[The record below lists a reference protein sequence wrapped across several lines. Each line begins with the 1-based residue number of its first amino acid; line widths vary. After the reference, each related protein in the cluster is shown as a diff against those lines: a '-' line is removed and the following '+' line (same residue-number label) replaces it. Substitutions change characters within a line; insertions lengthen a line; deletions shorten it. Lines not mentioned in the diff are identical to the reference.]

1 VTRLI
6 RWVLPAA
13 CLVCGERGDGEA
25 DLCHACR
32 TDLPWNDSACARCAL
47 PLPAPAPAC
56 GACLTDPPPLSA
68 AWAALRYEAPIDRLL
83 PRFKFHAGLAE
94 GRLLA
99 ALMAERLP
107 AGLLDGVDLVV
118 PMPLHRTRLGR
129 RGYNQALELALPL
142 LRATPRPLAVDA
154 LRRVRATPPQSE
166 LDAAG
171 RRRNVRGAFEAD
183 ASRVQGRCVLL
194 VDDVITTGATIA
206 EAAQTL
212 IRAGAREVRALAV
225 ARALRPGAR

>member
-142 LRATPRPLAVDA
+142 LRSTPRPLAVDA

>member
-1 VTRLI
+1 M
-6 RWVLPAA
+6 RWMLPAR
-13 CLVCGERGDGEA
+13 CLVCGERSRDDAG
-25 DLCHACR
+25 LCAACR
-32 TDLPWNDSACARCAL
+32 DELPWNESACARCAL
-47 PLPAPAPAC
+47 PLPVSAAAC
-56 GACLTDPPPLSA
+56 GSCLSAPPPFA
-68 AWAALRYEAPIDRLL
+68 ATWTPLRYEAPIDRLL

-99 ALMAERLP
+99 HLMLERL
-107 AGLLDGVDLVV
+107 AVDALEGVDLVV
-118 PMPLHRTRLGR
+118 PMPLHPSRLGR

-142 LRATPRPLAVDA
+142 VRVLPRPLDIDA

-171 RRRNVRGAFEAD
+171 RRRNMRGAFEAD
-183 ASRVQGRCVLL
+183 AARVRDRLVLL

-212 IRAGAREVRALAV
+212 VHAGAREVRVLAV
-225 ARALRPGAR
+225 ARALRPGTR